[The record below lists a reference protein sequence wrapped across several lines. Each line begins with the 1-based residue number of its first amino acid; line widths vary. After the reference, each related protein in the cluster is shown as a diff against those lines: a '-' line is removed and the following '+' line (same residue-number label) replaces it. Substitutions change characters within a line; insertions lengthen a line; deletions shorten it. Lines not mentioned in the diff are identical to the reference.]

1 MATIVILQHE
11 VQRRFKVPYLVMAFA
26 ERWRSRGHE
35 VLVHFGVST
44 PPPAELAILHI
55 DQTVVPEAYRALLAR
70 YPRVLNGRVLDA
82 SKSVYSRQAIK
93 RETDWPGH
101 VIVKTEAN
109 IGGRP
114 ERAAR
119 IHAQKEQA
127 SWIAPETP
135 HLAEYPIYASVR
147 TVPEKAWTTPGLLV
161 EKFVPEKDEHGYY
174 LRVWTF
180 FGDRESCSRCRSPE
194 PIVKSENVVQRVDV
208 PVPDEM
214 RAWRSRLGYD
224 FGKFDFVRHGNE
236 WLLLDANKTPSAPSG
251 TMLTDDVRERLGAI
265 ADGMASFI
273 G

>member
-35 VLVHFGVST
+35 VLVHFGDSD
-44 PPPAELAILHI
+44 PPSADLAILHV
-55 DQTVVPEAYRALLAR
+55 DLTVVPEGYRTLLAR

-82 SKSVYSRQAIK
+82 SKSVYSRQAIG
-93 RETDWPGH
+93 RDTGWRGH

-119 IHAQKEQA
+119 IHARKQQA
-127 SWIAPETP
+127 SWTAPETP
-135 HLAEYPIYASVR
+135 HLAEYPIYASAR

-161 EKFVPEKDEHGYY
+161 EKFVPEKDERGYY

-180 FGDRESCSRCRSPE
+180 FGDRESCSRCRSGE
-194 PIVKSENVVQRVDV
+194 PIVKSENVIDRVDA

-214 RAWRSRLGYD
+214 RAWRERLGYD
-224 FGKFDFVRHGNE
+224 FGKFDFVRHEGE

-251 TMLTDDVRERLGAI
+251 SMLTDELRGKLFTI
-265 ADGMASFI
+265 ADGMESFI
-273 G
+273 R